1 MTTQLPKAK
10 CREILFLLLY
20 AQDFTKEEDLAQV
33 QFISDELKVGARHVR
48 ALLPI
53 LALVKEKVEELDKQI
68 EKVSTEYELS
78 RIPKVEINI
87 LRLALYELFFDD
99 SIPPQVAITEGIR
112 LARKFGNQECY
123 KFVNAILDTL
133 HQEKLTNV

>member
-1 MTTQLPKAK
+1 MTSQLPKAK
-10 CREILFLLLY
+10 AREILFLLLY
-20 AQDFTKEEDLAQV
+20 AQDFTKENDPAQV
-33 QFISDELKVGARHVR
+33 QFVSDELKVGARHIR
-48 ALLPI
+48 ELLPK
-53 LALVKEKVEELDKQI
+53 LALVKEKVEDLDKQI
-68 EKVSTEYELS
+68 EQTSTEYGLS

-99 SIPPQVAITEGIR
+99 SIPAEVAITEGIR

-133 HQEKLTNV
+133 HQSKLTNA